1 MTIKSMF
8 LPKEGLQGEEI
19 PSHITW
25 DNLEYDQISLDFPDF
40 LKIKE
45 IYNVSALEN
54 DCSACSIDIVSPDV
68 DGYVGLLFESLRS
81 ECEKKL
87 TGFVTFSFI
96 RNGTVFYRKKKE
108 ISLHRPLIEV
118 LQVPLSINISFPE
131 KEIDNKI
138 CISNI
143 GDATSV
149 LVLMTAEE
157 SEIAEDLSDDQKQ
170 SLDEISK
177 SLEDEVLFL
186 KETYPKHSILLDDF
200 LNIARDPE
208 LPSKDFNNRFEETL
222 LNDSIFSDSF
232 GDSIQRIFITNI
244 KFKSLINS
252 FVAYTES
259 LVGSKI
265 FIFNPFTIIP
275 LSEEPKTILL
285 RLVQSDL
292 LLSEYDPIEIQ
303 PITISANSKG
313 AIELHKLFNW
323 GDNGIER

>member
-1 MTIKSMF
+1 MIS
-8 LPKEGLQGEEI
+8 QSCI
-19 PSHITW
+19 P
-25 DNLEYDQISLDFPDF
+25 D
-40 LKIKE
+40 
-45 IYNVSALEN
+45 
-54 DCSACSIDIVSPDV
+54 
-68 DGYVGLLFESLRS
+68 
-81 ECEKKL
+81 
-87 TGFVTFSFI
+87 
-96 RNGTVFYRKKKE
+96 
-108 ISLHRPLIEV
+108 
-118 LQVPLSINISFPE
+118 
-131 KEIDNKI
+131 
-138 CISNI
+138 
-143 GDATSV
+143 
-149 LVLMTAEE
+149 
-157 SEIAEDLSDDQKQ
+157 
-170 SLDEISK
+170 
-177 SLEDEVLFL
+177 
-186 KETYPKHSILLDDF
+186 
-200 LNIARDPE
+200 